1 MDGNLLLDLFCLAHT
16 VLYIYMPTFKILDF
30 LIEIFISGVSSEI
43 LRIGITLSLHASMAT
58 IGCSNTP
65 LRQVYT
71 LQLATVLTTPY
82 WTPTLRPSGDHGL
95 TCYP

>member
-1 MDGNLLLDLFCLAHT
+1 MVGNLLLDILCLAHT
-16 VLYIYMPTFKILDF
+16 VLYIYMPAFKILDF
-30 LIEIFISGVSSEI
+30 LIETFISGVSSEI
-43 LRIGITLSLHASMAT
+43 LRIGITLSLRASMAT

-65 LRQVYT
+65 LRQVYI

-82 WTPTLRPSGDHGL
+82 WTPTLWPSGDHGL